1 MGHLK
6 RGELRSRLQI
16 SKEILQDKKL
26 AGKTVDLGWCEK
38 LSRISVKLPTFLLV
52 TVVRSITIIG
62 ILD

>member
-26 AGKTVDLGWCEK
+26 AGKTVDLGWREK